1 MASWGKSG
9 GRVGSFPNRCSN
21 CVSLVAV
28 SHAAHFPTLT
38 ICLSLGCEGVL
49 HVTAPNILICL
60 LKCPPPQ
67 KKKLEIL
74 KATYLRILSEVFDI
88 SVSICG
94 TIIWSSAQSAGW
106 LCDYVLGHARL
117 SGLSAESSEVA
128 DIHIFKHFSFPLLHF
143 CQKSHFL
150 ALDRIYELSIKSMFF
165 CLR

>member
-9 GRVGSFPNRCSN
+9 GGVGSFTDRCSN

-49 HVTAPNILICL
+49 HEL
-60 LKCPPPQ
+60 
-67 KKKLEIL
+67 L

-150 ALDRIYELSIKSMFF
+150 VLDRIYDISIKSMFF